1 MSKLGKS
8 VIFFFFK
15 KFKRLSK
22 SVKIATYLRRQ
33 FFIFCFWNALYPG
46 AAAPTNARPIERED
60 RGDVE
65 EALQPGRKG
74 RQVRASLIF
83 FEPWKVNQSYQKASS
98 RAVIGLLKVSSAAY
112 GLAVLRGGHTGCWA
126 QKLENLNL
134 ASWEIVEN
142 IELGNYFSAIWASR
156 LSNYLFRR
164 TRNGWGR
171 CTTNP
176 GRLAHCQRYASKTLW

>member
-1 MSKLGKS
+1 MYKLGKS
-8 VIFFFFK
+8 VKFFK

-74 RQVRASLIF
+74 RQVRSSLFF
-83 FEPWKVNQSYQKASS
+83 FEPWKVKVNQSYQKASS

-112 GLAVLRGGHTGCWA
+112 GLAVLRGGHTGCWS

-134 ASWEIVEN
+134 ASWEMVEN
-142 IELGNYFSAIWASR
+142 IQLLQCH
-156 LSNYLFRR
+156 LSE
-164 TRNGWGR
+164 
-171 CTTNP
+171 
-176 GRLAHCQRYASKTLW
+176 